1 MSAVGATAKT
11 IIWVIVGIVVFL
23 YVLGLVLPDDGASG
37 GGRYR
42 SLSDCL
48 SKTET
53 PAMAA
58 GEESNAPAVA
68 RCRNWR
74 EYR

>member
-1 MSAVGATAKT
+1 VSGMGRNVKT
-11 IIWVIVGIVVFL
+11 IIWVIVGIIVFV
-23 YVLGLVLPDDGASG
+23 YVLGLILPGDDATS
-37 GGRYR
+37 GRYR

-48 SKTET
+48 AKTET
-53 PAMAA
+53 PAMVS

-74 EYR
+74 DYR

>member
-1 MSAVGATAKT
+1 MGGTLKK
-11 IIWVIVGIVVFL
+11 IIWVIVGIVVFV
-23 YVLGLVLPDDGASG
+23 YVLGLVLPGDGSS
-37 GGRYR
+37 GGRYS

-48 SKTET
+48 AQTET
-53 PAMAA
+53 PAMVS

-74 EYR
+74 DFR

>member
-1 MSAVGATAKT
+1 MGSTLKA
-11 IIWVIVGIVVFL
+11 ILLVIVGLVVLL
-23 YVLGLVLPDDGASG
+23 YVIGLVVPDDRPSS

-53 PAMAA
+53 PAMVS

-74 EYR
+74 DYR

>member
-1 MSAVGATAKT
+1 MGSTAKT
-11 IIWVIVGIVVFL
+11 IIWVIVGIVMFV
-23 YVLGLVLPDDGASG
+23 YVLGLVLPSDGSN
-37 GGRYR
+37 GGRYS
-42 SLSDCL
+42 SLGDCL

-53 PAMAA
+53 PAMIS

-74 EYR
+74 DYR

>member
-1 MSAVGATAKT
+1 VSDMGGTLKT
-11 IIWVIVGIVVFL
+11 ILLVIVGLVVLL
-23 YVLGLVLPDDGASG
+23 YVIGLVLPGDGSS

-53 PAMAA
+53 LAMVS

-74 EYR
+74 DYR

>member
-1 MSAVGATAKT
+1 MGRNVKT
-11 IIWVIVGIVVFL
+11 IIWVIVGLVVFV
-23 YVLGLVLPDDGASG
+23 YVLGLVLPGDEAT

-48 SKTET
+48 AKTET
-53 PAMAA
+53 SAMVS

-74 EYR
+74 DYR